1 MTQQEVAEKLCVTRQ
16 AVSNWE
22 TGKTQPDFD
31 MLRSIAEIYCVSL
44 NDLFGSEDSQLTG
57 DDSLMTHIQKEDSN
71 TKISKKNL
79 SKNKYYNSTFAAQNR
94 QVHLNIIGQTRK
106 PLL

>member
-1 MTQQEVAEKLCVTRQ
+1 
-16 AVSNWE
+16 
-22 TGKTQPDFD
+22 

-79 SKNKYYNSTFAAQNR
+79 SKNKYYNN
-94 QVHLNIIGQTRK
+94 
-106 PLL
+106 

>member
-1 MTQQEVAEKLCVTRQ
+1 MEISYKLKKLRSEKHMTQQEVAEKLCVTRQ

-31 MLRSIAEIYCVSL
+31 MLRSIAEIYCVY
-44 NDLFGSEDSQLTG
+44 
-57 DDSLMTHIQKEDSN
+57 SN

-79 SKNKYYNSTFAAQNR
+79 SKNKYYNN
-94 QVHLNIIGQTRK
+94 
-106 PLL
+106 